1 MMEVVV
7 VTTGAVRRAKIQQIV
22 TTIKP
27 TPMFFTG
34 TTNSVRALKGNV
46 ALVVVASRDCHCVLL
61 HKLAHSYH
69 QSLTLS

>member
-7 VTTGAVRRAKIQQIV
+7 TAGAIRRAKLQQIV
-22 TTIKP
+22 TAIKP
-27 TPMFFTG
+27 TPRFFTG
-34 TTNSVRALKGNV
+34 LTNSVRALKGNV
-46 ALVVVASRDCHCVLL
+46 AIVVVASRECHFVLL